1 MEKYVLYD
9 RVKAL
14 CEERGITIN
23 KLETELGFSVCSI
36 QKWKAPGAP
45 KVDRIA
51 AVAGYFGVSIDYL
64 MGASDIRSKAEEL
77 AENNDFIVGAHV
89 LRGPGALPVHFEG
102 RLRLRLPGGQK
113 VKWSGSPWPPTGR
126 RRSTSTLTGSGSP

>member
-77 AENNDFIVGAHV
+77 AENNDFIVLQRAMA
-89 LRGPGALPVHFEG
+89 RMSSED
-102 RLRLRLPGGQK
+102 RE
-113 VKWSGSPWPPTGR
+113 
-126 RRSTSTLTGSGSP
+126 RSLSILKAGFAYAFPEDRK

>member
-23 KLETELGFSVCSI
+23 KLETELGFSACSI

-64 MGASDIRSKAEEL
+64 MGTSDIRSTAEEL
-77 AENNDFIVGAHV
+77 AGDAEYAVLQRAMERMSTADKGRAMTILKAGFEYAFNDKDG
-89 LRGPGALPVHFEG
+89 E
-102 RLRLRLPGGQK
+102 
-113 VKWSGSPWPPTGR
+113 
-126 RRSTSTLTGSGSP
+126 